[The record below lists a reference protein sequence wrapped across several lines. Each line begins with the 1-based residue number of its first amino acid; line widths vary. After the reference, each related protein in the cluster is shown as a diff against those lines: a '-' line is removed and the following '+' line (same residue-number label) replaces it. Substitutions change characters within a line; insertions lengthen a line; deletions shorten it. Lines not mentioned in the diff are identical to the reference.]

1 MWVQLGCFL
10 ESAFAA
16 TAIRPKICG
25 ALHLTLEG
33 SKSSREASSMI
44 ERESSMRTSRLETSI
59 VRHCLALVVVVL
71 FACGASAQSTTDG
84 AIGGSVLDSSGAAV
98 PNAKVT
104 VKNIGT
110 NAEETVMTDDT
121 GYFRV
126 GKLQPATYM
135 VTVDAQGFAPFKAEQ
150 VIVQVGSVT
159 DISAHLNVASAGAT
173 VEVSA
178 ELPQVNTS
186 TPEFAPTLDSVAI
199 ENLPINGGRWSSF
212 AVLTPGAVN
221 DASGFGLISFRGMST
236 LLNNNTIDG
245 GDNNQA
251 FFSEERGRTRIGY
264 SSAKAAVQEFQV
276 NTSNYSAEYGRAA
289 GAVINT
295 VTKSG
300 TNQYHGEVYF
310 YDRDNDWGA
319 INPFTTLTTQTSS
332 GVFTTSPYKP
342 VDVRKIYGFGAGG
355 PIRKDKLFFFFAFDR
370 YDRNFPGTAKAN
382 TPTAF
387 FASPVA
393 NLTGLTFDGTTNCF
407 QSNGKSNVNPALFTM
422 TNHGNI
428 ATASVG
434 ACTLVG
440 NLALANYA
448 AGVSDYNN
456 GLSGLLGELGSVPRK
471 GQATIFFPKIDWQIS
486 ARNHATFE
494 VNRMRWGSP
503 AGIQTQASNT
513 FGVASF
519 GNDYVRETWGVAK
532 LYTSLTNTLSN
543 EARFQYGRDL
553 EFEFAQAPTAYER
566 ANFVT
571 SPNAP
576 GYTNPLGLPPDVFI
590 TNGFDMGVPTFLQR
604 PAFPDERRSQY
615 ADTVS
620 WTHGKHGI
628 KFGFDIAHTHD
639 LSENLR
645 TQYGSFSY
653 STIGNYLSDLI
664 QPNRCGTAQNT
675 PCYSSYQQA
684 FGPLG
689 FAFNTND
696 IAFFAEDSWRILPRL
711 TLDLGLRYD
720 YEMLPSPILPNS
732 AVPQTQSFPS
742 DNKNIG
748 PRIGFAW
755 DVFGDGKT
763 AVRGGYG
770 IYYGRVINS
779 TIYNALTS
787 TGVTGSQFSFSFFP
801 GPNSTPA
808 FPQILTTQP
817 PPSSGLGI
825 VFFDKNFH
833 LPQVHETDLTVE
845 REIAH
850 NTMLS
855 VSYLGSFGRHLPD
868 FVDINTGAAL
878 TNITYSVPAGGPLP
892 AGTYTTQLFATSSTV
907 TKTPGGAV
915 VSSSSTTRPNPNF
928 GAMSDIF
935 SAINSNYNALAVQ
948 LNRRMTKHLQFAG
961 SYTWSHSLDFGQNAS
976 TFSDT
981 NDLLVPNNIKP
992 EYGNSIFNVPDR
1004 FVASAIAESPWKA
1017 AGWLGYLTNDWEL
1030 APIFAAQSGL
1040 PYSLVTSGTP
1050 PSITSATTDPVTGNI
1065 TTITYKALGSGINGS
1080 NGRKGIDVIGRNT
1093 FPMTRTID
1101 MDLRLSKKVRFGDR
1115 YSAEVLGEAFNLF
1128 NHQNVT
1134 GVNNTGYFIGG
1145 TATAP
1150 ALSFNS
1156 PFGSVTNSNS
1166 NFAYTSR
1173 QIQIGFRFLF

>member
-1 MWVQLGCFL
+1 
-10 ESAFAA
+10 
-16 TAIRPKICG
+16 
-25 ALHLTLEG
+25 
-33 SKSSREASSMI
+33 
-44 ERESSMRTSRLETSI
+44 MRMKWNGNYI
-59 VRHCLALVVVVL
+59 VRCCFALMVIVL
-71 FACGASAQSTTDG
+71 FACGAFAQSTTDG
-84 AIGGSVLDSSGAAV
+84 AIGGTATDSSGAAV

-104 VKNIGT
+104 VKNNGT

-126 GKLQPATYM
+126 GKLQPGSYTVS
-135 VTVDAQGFAPFKAEQ
+135 VTAQGFAPFTVQQ

-159 DISAHLNVASAGAT
+159 DISARLNVASAGAT
-173 VEVSA
+173 IVVSA
-178 ELPQVNTS
+178 EVPQVNTD
-186 TPEFAPTLDSVAI
+186 TPEFAPTLDQEAI
-199 ENLPINGGRWSSF
+199 SNLPINGGRWSSF
-212 AVLTPGAVN
+212 ALLTPGAVN

-236 LLNNNTIDG
+236 LLNNNTVDG

-310 YDRDNDWGA
+310 YDRDNSWGA
-319 INPFTTLTTQTSS
+319 INPFTTLTTQTSP
-332 GVFTTSPYKP
+332 GVFTTSPYAP
-342 VDVRKIYGFGAGG
+342 TDVRKMYGFGVGG
-355 PIRKDKLFFFFAFDR
+355 PIKKDKLFFFFAFDR
-370 YDRNFPGTAKAN
+370 YDRNFPGTAKA
-382 TPTAF
+382 TSPTAF

-393 NLTGLTFDGTTNCF
+393 DLTGLTVDGTTNCF
-407 QSNGKSNVNPALFTM
+407 QSNGKSNIDSTKFTM
-422 TNHGNI
+422 ANHANI

-448 AGVSDYNN
+448 AGVTDYNN
-456 GLSGLLGELGSVPRK
+456 GLQGLLGELGPVPRK

-486 ARNHATFE
+486 TRNHATIE
-494 VNRMRWGSP
+494 VNRMRWSSP

-513 FGVASF
+513 FATNSF
-519 GNDYVRETWGVAK
+519 GSDYVKDTWGVAK
-532 LYTSLTNTLSN
+532 LYTSITQALTN
-543 EARFQYGRDL
+543 EARFQYGRDF
-553 EFEFAQAPTAYER
+553 EFEFPQSPTAYEQ
-566 ANFVT
+566 AHFVT

-590 TNGFDMGVPTFLQR
+590 TNGFDMGVPTFLTR
-604 PAFPDERRSQY
+604 PAFPDERRTQY

-620 WTHGKHGI
+620 WFHGKHNL

-664 QPNRCGTAQNT
+664 QPNRCGTAQTT
-675 PCYSSYQQA
+675 PCYSSYAQA

-689 FAFNTND
+689 FSFNTND
-696 IAFFAEDSWRILPRL
+696 LAFFAEDTWRILPRF
-711 TLDLGLRYD
+711 TLNLGLRYE
-720 YEMLPSPILPNS
+720 YEMLPSPILPNP
-732 AVPQTQSFPS
+732 AVSQTQSFPS
-742 DNKNIG
+742 DKKNLG

-755 DVFGDGKT
+755 DVFGNGKT

-779 TIYNALTS
+779 TIYSALTS
-787 TGVTGSQFSFSFFP
+787 TGVTGSQFSFTFFP
-801 GPNSTPA
+801 APGSAPS

-817 PPSSGLGI
+817 PPASGLGI
-825 VFFDKNFH
+825 VFFDKNFR

-850 NTMLS
+850 NTVLS

-868 FVDINTGAAL
+868 FVDINTGAAP
-878 TNITYSVPAGGPLP
+878 TNITYTVAAGGPLP
-892 AGTYTTQLFATSSTV
+892 AGSYATQLFSTVSTV
-907 TKTPGGAV
+907 TKTPGGAT
-915 VSSSSTTRPNPNF
+915 VSSSSTARPNPNF
-928 GAMSDIF
+928 AAMTDIF
-935 SAINSNYNALAVQ
+935 SSVNSNYNALAVQ
-948 LNRRMTKHLQFAG
+948 LSRRMSNHLQLLG
-961 SYTWSHSLDFGQNAS
+961 SYTWSHSLDYGQNAS
-976 TFSDT
+976 TFNDT
-981 NDLLVPNNIKP
+981 NDLLLPNNIKP

-1004 FVASAIAESPWKA
+1004 FVVSAIAESPWKVS
-1017 AGWLGYLTNDWEL
+1017 GVLGYLANDWQL
-1030 APIFAAQSGL
+1030 APIYASQSGL
-1040 PYSLVTSGTP
+1040 PYSLVTAGTP
-1050 PSITSATTDPVTGNI
+1050 PTITLSSTTDPVTGNI
-1065 TTITYKALGSGINGS
+1065 TTVSAKPLGGGVNGS
-1080 NGRKGIDVIGRNT
+1080 NGRKGIDFVGRNT
-1093 FPMTRTID
+1093 FQMKRTID
-1101 MDLRLSKKVRFGDR
+1101 MDLRLSKKVRFGEH
-1115 YSAEVLGEAFNLF
+1115 YSAEVLGEAFNIF

-1134 GVNNTGYFIGG
+1134 GVNNTGYIIGG

-1156 PFGSVTNSNS
+1156 SFGSITNSNS

-1173 QIQIGFRFLF
+1173 QIQIGFRFFF